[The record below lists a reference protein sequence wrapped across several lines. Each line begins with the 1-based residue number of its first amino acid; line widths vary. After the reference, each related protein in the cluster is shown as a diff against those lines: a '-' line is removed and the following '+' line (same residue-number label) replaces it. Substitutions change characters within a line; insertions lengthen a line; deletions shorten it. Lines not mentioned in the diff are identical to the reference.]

1 MSSAQR
7 CHESSLS
14 RHHRAEPFRCAV
26 IGLGHMGQAHAAVI
40 AASERAALAFCCDRD
55 PAKQAATP
63 PGARFT
69 SDPDAVFDQE
79 LDMVFI
85 ATPEPTHSKL
95 ASDALTHGL
104 HVFCEKPIAATI
116 GQADEM
122 LRAADAA
129 QSLLCIGHISRFDP
143 RYQHAQ
149 AAVASGQLGRI
160 RHITA
165 SRLTHTGERDYYSKR
180 TSLAVELAV
189 HDLDIL
195 RWLGG
200 DIESVFAIQTQGTPT
215 DSLMAAITFR
225 SGAIASIT
233 SSWGVPEG
241 CGLDGGSR
249 LSVLGDGGVLLLE
262 ELDDLELYSTQSQ
275 ERDSALASNAPR
287 AAGMPLVAEINHFF
301 DCAAGHAQW
310 PLTLDDAR
318 AALAAALALNQSI
331 ETQSPVHLSAETAR
345 QEA

>member
-1 MSSAQR
+1 
-7 CHESSLS
+7 
-14 RHHRAEPFRCAV
+14 
-26 IGLGHMGQAHAAVI
+26 MGQAHAGVI
-40 AASERAALAFCCDRD
+40 AASERAALALCCDRD
-55 PAKQAATP
+55 PAKRAATP
-63 PGARFT
+63 PGAQFA

-116 GQADEM
+116 EQADEM
-122 LRAADAA
+122 LQAAEAA
-129 QSLLCIGHISRFDP
+129 HKLLCIGHISRFDR

-160 RHITA
+160 RHIAA

-195 RWLGG
+195 RWLSG

-215 DSLMAAITFR
+215 DSLMATITFR
-225 SGAIASIT
+225 SGVIASIT

-249 LSVLGDGGVLLLE
+249 LSILGDAGLLFLE
-262 ELDDLELYSTQSQ
+262 ELDDLQIYSTQSQ
-275 ERDSALASNAPR
+275 EGDFTLAPTAPR
-287 AAGMPLVAEINHFF
+287 AAEMSLKTEINHFF

-331 ETQSPVHLSAETAR
+331 QTQSPVQLSADR
-345 QEA
+345 